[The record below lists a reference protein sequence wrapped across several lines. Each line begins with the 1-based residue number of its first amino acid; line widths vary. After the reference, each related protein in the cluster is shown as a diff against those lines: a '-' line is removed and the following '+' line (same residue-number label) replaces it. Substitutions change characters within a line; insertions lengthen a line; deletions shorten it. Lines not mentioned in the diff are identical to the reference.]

1 MNESAMTKPDLMQR
15 LSTRR
20 LAAVPA
26 TVDATQLDLPAAADT
41 TRATRIGLWALI
53 IGLGG
58 FLLWAAFAPLDEG
71 VPSPGLVAISTKRKA
86 VQHLTGGIIK
96 EVLVGEGDH
105 VKEGQVLI
113 KLDEAT
119 TRANY
124 ETVRQQY
131 FNMLANQGRLRAEQ
145 AGASSITFDPELQK
159 AAKDPLIQSQLLTQ
173 QQLFQSRRAALR
185 ADLQAMQESIDGQQQ
200 LIRSYEGI
208 LSNRRTQLGLVN
220 DELAHTRELVKD
232 GYAPRNRQLE
242 LERNASDVNASIAEI
257 LGNTAR
263 AQSSISEVRQ
273 RMIGRQQDYRKE
285 VDQQLADVSREVDAD
300 RAKFH
305 ALSDDLQR
313 TDIRSPATGQVV
325 GLTVQT
331 VGGVIGP
338 GQKLMDIVPDD
349 EQLIVEAKVA
359 PNLIDRVHAGLPVD
373 MRFNSFAN
381 SPQLVVQGKVLSVS
395 RDLLSEQ
402 VGQTMQQYYLSRVT
416 VTPEGHKELGK
427 RVLQAGMPVEVVF
440 KTGERSMLT
449 YLLHPLTKRIAASMK
464 EE

>member
-1 MNESAMTKPDLMQR
+1 
-15 LSTRR
+15 
-20 LAAVPA
+20 
-26 TVDATQLDLPAAADT
+26 
-41 TRATRIGLWALI
+41 
-53 IGLGG
+53 
-58 FLLWAAFAPLDEG
+58 
-71 VPSPGLVAISTKRKA
+71 
-86 VQHLTGGIIK
+86 
-96 EVLVGEGDH
+96 
-105 VKEGQVLI
+105 
-113 KLDEAT
+113 
-119 TRANY
+119 
-124 ETVRQQY
+124 
-131 FNMLANQGRLRAEQ
+131 
-145 AGASSITFDPELQK
+145 
-159 AAKDPLIQSQLLTQ
+159 
-173 QQLFQSRRAALR
+173 
-185 ADLQAMQESIDGQQQ
+185 
-200 LIRSYEGI
+200 
-208 LSNRRTQLGLVN
+208 
-220 DELAHTRELVKD
+220 
-232 GYAPRNRQLE
+232 
-242 LERNASDVNASIAEI
+242 
-257 LGNTAR
+257 
-263 AQSSISEVRQ
+263 VRQ

>member
-1 MNESAMTKPDLMQR
+1 MTKPDLLQR

-26 TVDATQLDLPAAADT
+26 TVDSTQPDLPTVADT

-113 KLDEAT
+113 KLDDAT

-131 FNMLANQGRLRAEQ
+131 FNMLANQARLRAEQ
-145 AGASSITFDPELQK
+145 AGASTITFDPELQK
-159 AAKDPLIQSQLLTQ
+159 AAARDPLIGNQILTQ

-200 LIRSYEGI
+200 LIRSYQGV
-208 LSNRRTQLGLVN
+208 LSNRRAQLGLLN
-220 DELAHTRELVKD
+220 DELAHTRDLVKD

-242 LERNASDVNASIAEI
+242 LERNASEVNAGIAEI
-257 LGNTAR
+257 LGNTAH

-273 RMIGRQQDYRKE
+273 RMISRQQDYRKE
-285 VDQQLADVSREVDAD
+285 VDQQLADVSREVQSDQ
-300 RAKFH
+300 AKYQ
-305 ALSDDLQR
+305 ALGDDLNR
-313 TDIRSPATGQVV
+313 MEIRSPATGQVV
-325 GLTVQT
+325 GLVTQT
-331 VGGVIGP
+331 VGGVIGA